1 MHTIIL
7 KQGRTII
14 ERRTFAT
21 EREAMA
27 FLDANASK
35 YTCEYVNN
43 AMLAA
48 FRRG

>member
-7 KQGRTII
+7 KQGKKII
-14 ERRTFAT
+14 DRRSFAT
-21 EREAMA
+21 EREAWA
-27 FLDANASK
+27 FFDDNADK

-43 AMLAA
+43 AALNA

>member
-1 MHTIIL
+1 
-7 KQGRTII
+7 
-14 ERRTFAT
+14 
-21 EREAMA
+21 MA